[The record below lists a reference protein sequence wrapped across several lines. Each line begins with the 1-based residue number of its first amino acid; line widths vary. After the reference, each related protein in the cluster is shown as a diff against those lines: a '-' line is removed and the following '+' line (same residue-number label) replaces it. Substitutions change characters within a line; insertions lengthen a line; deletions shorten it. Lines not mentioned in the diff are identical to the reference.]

1 MSGRAILVTAES
13 VTRSFVTDGRTI
25 HALEKIDLTI
35 DKGEV
40 LGIIGAS
47 GAGKSTLLQM
57 LGALDRPTC
66 GKILFEGRDIFAM
79 KEKDLALFRSRS
91 IGFVFQAHN
100 LLPEFSAVENVA
112 LPAMI
117 AGGSKNESL
126 AKAREMLDNVGL
138 SQRYNHR
145 PGKLSGGE
153 QQRVAICR
161 ALINGP
167 ALVLADE
174 PTGNLDTNT
183 GDEIMELIFSLNEKN
198 GQTFVIV
205 THNLALAKQMSRVVQ
220 IKDGK
225 FVDSLNDVL
234 E

>member
-1 MSGRAILVTAES
+1 MPGGEALVAVEE
-13 VTRSFVTDGRTI
+13 VTRSFVVDGRTI

-35 DKGEV
+35 DRGEV

-57 LGALDRPTC
+57 LGALDRPTS

-117 AGGSKNESL
+117 AGASKNESL
-126 AKAREMLDNVGL
+126 AKARKMLDNVGL

-183 GDEIMELIFSLNEKN
+183 GDEIMELIFSLNEEN

-205 THNLALAKQMSRVVQ
+205 THNLVLAKKMSRVVQ